1 MALTAIVH
9 HRADWARR
17 ASIIALASSPGQPNP
32 SIDVDPQEGK
42 SRELLSLQSP
52 FRMSNLQYLEVG

>member
-17 ASIIALASSPGQPNP
+17 ASIIALASSPDQPNP
-32 SIDVDPQEGK
+32 LIDVDPPGGEIA
-42 SRELLSLQSP
+42 RIAIIAISLP
-52 FRMSNLQYLEVG
+52 HV